1 MHRIIYPTFSPKF
14 FSHLFLVLI
23 PMLGQIYNL
32 EELSLMMAIAVCAK
46 GYQQSGESVTNSH
59 IQHKQSKCQ
68 FAEYVLHI

>member
-1 MHRIIYPTFSPKF
+1 
-14 FSHLFLVLI
+14 
-23 PMLGQIYNL
+23 MLGQIYNL

-68 FAEYVLHI
+68 FAEYVVHI